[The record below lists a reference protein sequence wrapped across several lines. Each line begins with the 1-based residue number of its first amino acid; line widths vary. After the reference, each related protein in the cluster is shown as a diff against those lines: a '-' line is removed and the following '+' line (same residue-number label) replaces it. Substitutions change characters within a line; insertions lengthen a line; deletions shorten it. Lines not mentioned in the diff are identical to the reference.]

1 MLIRTVGVE
10 VSGHSNLNT
19 EESWAVWA
27 RDGSSSR
34 RLGFVFSGLPV
45 LLCCIRHVG
54 FTSLVAVMD
63 PLFSRVS
70 TSQESGL
77 IVKVGLLAILKK
89 NILHFAGTFSF
100 CSLSNGSFL
109 GTRWSGIRK
118 ACRAQWS
125 CNSRGIVQFMTTP
138 QAFNTYFM
146 ALFVLGTS
154 NFLS

>member
-1 MLIRTVGVE
+1 MFQKGMFLVMFAAQKAEYIKLYRLSISGNGEHCLILVVKVLIRTVGVE

-63 PLFSRVS
+63 PLFSKVS
-70 TSQESGL
+70 TSQEPGL

-89 NILHFAGTFSF
+89 NIFALRRNVF
-100 CSLSNGSFL
+100 FL
-109 GTRWSGIRK
+109 
-118 ACRAQWS
+118 
-125 CNSRGIVQFMTTP
+125 
-138 QAFNTYFM
+138 
-146 ALFVLGTS
+146 
-154 NFLS
+154 